1 MTRINDLGIKGWVYG
16 GRYGLQ
22 RYAYTLQ
29 RITGIAIIFY
39 LLIHL
44 VVTAQKNGGEQA
56 WTSTMSA
63 VRVLHFG
70 EWLLF
75 IAILLH
81 ALNGFRLVLAEF
93 GLALGRPIKNIYPYQ
108 TCLDRNRVFFLV
120 VMVLFFL
127 LAMVGTADF
136 FNLIHVV

>member
-1 MTRINDLGIKGWVYG
+1 MTRNNDLGIKGWVYA

-39 LLIHL
+39 LVIHL
-44 VVTAQKNGGEQA
+44 YVTAQKNGGEHA
-56 WTSTMSA
+56 WANAMST
-63 VRVLHFG
+63 VRFLHVG

-81 ALNGFRLVLAEF
+81 ALNGFRLVLVEF

-108 TCLDRNRVFFLV
+108 TCLDRNRIFFLV
-120 VMVLFFL
+120 IMVLFFL
-127 LAMVGTADF
+127 LAVVGTADF
-136 FNLIHVV
+136 FNLIHVI